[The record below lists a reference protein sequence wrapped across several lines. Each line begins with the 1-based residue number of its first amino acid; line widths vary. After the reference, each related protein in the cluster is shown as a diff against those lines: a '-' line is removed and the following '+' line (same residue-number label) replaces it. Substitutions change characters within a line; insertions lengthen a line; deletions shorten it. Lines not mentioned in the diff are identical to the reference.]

1 MQQYQ
6 KNFLKSRW
14 LSKEF
19 DWLWP
24 CELLCGQLSV
34 DVHHIE
40 SSFRWKRDDN
50 PMHLIWL
57 CRECHDTVHQR
68 NNYVTRL
75 LLNTIVKLILYI
87 KSIKRV
93 GE

>member
-6 KNFLKSRW
+6 KNFLKSRD
-14 LSKEF
+14 LDKDF
-19 DWLWP
+19 DGLGL
-24 CELLCGQLSV
+24 CELLCGEPAV

-57 CRECHDTVHQR
+57 CREHHETIHSK

-75 LLNTIVKLILYI
+75 LLNVIVKLILYI
-87 KSIKRV
+87 KKIKRDK
-93 GE
+93 E